1 MPEELIANAGFKPF
15 RMGWQECE
23 ECIAKNVEF
32 RSNDIKG
39 AKFDI
44 EATDQDHSYSVYWTL
59 SINVADKKGKPVK
72 NADITIFDKNN
83 VIVLQTKTGENG
95 SLQTELQEYAV
106 TGKEKKFLS
115 PYTVSAGGCEK
126 KVELNKNMEITCIL
140 K

>member
-1 MPEELIANAGFKPF
+1 M
-15 RMGWQECE
+15 
-23 ECIAKNVEF
+23 EF
-32 RSNDIKG
+32 RSNDIQG

-44 EATDQDHSYSVYWTL
+44 ETTDQDHSYSVYWTL
-59 SINVADKKGKPVK
+59 SIKVADKKGKPAK
-72 NADITIFDKNN
+72 NADVTILDKNN
-83 VIVLQTKTGENG
+83 AIVLQTKTDEYG

-126 KVELNKNMEITCIL
+126 KVELNKNMEITCTA